1 MNCTTEK
8 FINRF
13 DFIEKSAMNLNKKL
27 EDMTLEEMDEFWNQ
41 AKNNK
46 IVEGNLSKSRTFI
59 TKIEVYIINIFR
71 R

>member
-41 AKNNK
+41 AKK
-46 IVEGNLSKSRTFI
+46 Q
-59 TKIEVYIINIFR
+59 
-71 R
+71 

>member
-1 MNCTTEK
+1 

-41 AKNNK
+41 AKK
-46 IVEGNLSKSRTFI
+46 Q
-59 TKIEVYIINIFR
+59 
-71 R
+71 

>member
-13 DFIEKSAMNLNKKL
+13 DFIEKSAMNLNKKI